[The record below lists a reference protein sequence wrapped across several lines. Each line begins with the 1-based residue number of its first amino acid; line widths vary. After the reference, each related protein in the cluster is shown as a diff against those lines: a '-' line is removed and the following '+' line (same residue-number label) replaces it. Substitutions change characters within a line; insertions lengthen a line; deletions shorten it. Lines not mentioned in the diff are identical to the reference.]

1 MGRREQLASL
11 LDRAGGLDAILT
23 ARARLR
29 LPVLSILTYRHVC
42 DPAADYRFDPD
53 VADVT
58 PAQFRRQM
66 AMVKKHFSVIGVDQ
80 LLAGLSAPRA
90 LPPNPC
96 LITFDDGYVSNLE
109 VALPVLRD
117 LGLTAVFF
125 IATSF
130 VGERRLYW
138 WDRIAYVVATST
150 RPRLELTYPR
160 PRTIELGDRAAARAA
175 LVALIKDEPG
185 LDVGRYLDE
194 LTAAAGVAW
203 SRDLE
208 RTLADELI
216 MTWDQV
222 RAMRDAGMDVESHT
236 RGHRVLQTLDGDGLR
251 DELAG
256 ARVDLE
262 RELGRPARVI
272 AYPVGRTI
280 APFPQVRAAVAA
292 AGYSCGLTNASGVVR
307 LWRRIDRL
315 DVGRLA
321 VDRDLSDEMFLGQ
334 HALPPLAY
342 RRTST
347 YAT

>member
-1 MGRREQLASL
+1 MGRREQIATL
-11 LDRAGGLDAILT
+11 LDRAGGLDAILA

-29 LPVLSILTYRHVC
+29 LPVLSILTYHHVC
-42 DPAADYRFDPD
+42 DPEPAYRFDPD
-53 VADVT
+53 VADVG

-66 AMVKKHFSVIGVDQ
+66 TLVKKHFNVIGVEQ
-80 LLAGLSAPRA
+80 LLAGLDGKK

-96 LITFDDGYVSNLE
+96 LITFDDGYLSNLD

-150 RPRLELTYPR
+150 RPRVELRYPR
-160 PRTIELGDRAAARAA
+160 QRTVELGDRAAARAA
-175 LVALIKDEPG
+175 LVSVIKNEPG
-185 LDVGRYLDE
+185 LDLPRFLDE

-203 SRDLE
+203 SRDIE
-208 RTLADELI
+208 RKLADELI

-222 RAMRDAGMDVESHT
+222 RQMRDAGMDIESHT
-236 RGHRVLQTLDGDGLR
+236 RGHRVLQTLDGDGLH

-262 RELGRPARVI
+262 RELGRPSRVV

-292 AGYSCGLTNASGVVR
+292 AGYRCGLTNASGVVP
-307 LWRRIDRL
+307 LWRRLDQF
-315 DVGRLA
+315 DVGRIA
-321 VDRDLSDEMFLGQ
+321 VDRDLTDQMFLGQ
-334 HALPPLAY
+334 LAIPQLAY
-342 RRTST
+342 RRTAA
-347 YAT
+347 YAS